1 MIECMEWQ
9 QGDARNEDQWSVGDD
24 SHWRRKSQFTFVS
37 ATVSALHPP
46 EISYDEIL
54 IPMVMLPLG
63 EAFVR
68 LWSCKDGPSSMR

>member
-1 MIECMEWQ
+1 MQEMRISGVWVTTAT
-9 QGDARNEDQWSVGDD
+9 GGGRASSPLYLLR
-24 SHWRRKSQFTFVS
+24 SQP
-37 ATVSALHPP
+37 LCPP

>member
-1 MIECMEWQ
+1 MQEMRMQEM
-9 QGDARNEDQWSVGDD
+9 RMQWSVGDD

-54 IPMVMLPLG
+54 IPIILVALG
-63 EAFVR
+63 GTF
-68 LWSCKDGPSSMR
+68 